1 MCHTSRSA
9 TSDEERVAVFVA
21 VEPLFG
27 GKRYN
32 MADYLIALGVM
43 AGCTVFAMYGPT
55 TSKKSSKGA
64 KETGM
69 YGVALM
75 LGYLGFD
82 GFTSTFQ
89 DKLFKGYQMETYNQM
104 LWVNFCSALI
114 SSFWLLSDSSMGQA
128 IAFIQSHPESMYDVL
143 ILSAAS
149 TCGQLCILYTIRE
162 FGALLFATIMTT
174 RQFLSI
180 LLSCILFLHPL
191 TWQQWCG
198 TALVFS
204 ALYYQAFL
212 KVRGRGSPARHE
224 ERMRPFLHFFFF
236 LSSTY
241 DDFQKV
247 PRSDGAVGSG
257 QVLDEACSPYFTRA
271 QAPIG
276 FGVSL
281 VFSPFLFRSR

>member
-1 MCHTSRSA
+1 MIWGYA
-9 TSDEERVAVFVA
+9 IN
-21 VEPLFG
+21 

-32 MADYLIALGVM
+32 VADYLIAVGVM
-43 AGCTVFAMYGPT
+43 AGCTIFAMYGPT
-55 TSKKSSKGA
+55 TSKKAKKGDT
-64 KETGM
+64 ETGA

-104 LWVNFCSALI
+104 LWVNFCSATI
-114 SSFWLLSDSSMGQA
+114 SSFWLMSDASMGKA
-128 IAFIQSHPESMYDVL
+128 MEFIQNHPESMYDVL

-180 LLSCILFLHPL
+180 LLSCIIFMHPL

-198 TALVFS
+198 TAMVFG

-212 KVRGRGSPARHE
+212 KGNKKTDKVEDPDNTGS
-224 ERMRPFLHFFFF
+224 
-236 LSSTY
+236 
-241 DDFQKV
+241 
-247 PRSDGAVGSG
+247 SDEKRILVNDGKIKDSG
-257 QVLDEACSPYFTRA
+257 V
-271 QAPIG
+271 
-276 FGVSL
+276 
-281 VFSPFLFRSR
+281 

>member
-1 MCHTSRSA
+1 
-9 TSDEERVAVFVA
+9 V
-21 VEPLFG
+21 L
-27 GKRYN
+27 
-32 MADYLIALGVM
+32 ADYLIAVGVM
-43 AGCTVFAMYGPT
+43 AGCTIFAMYGPT
-55 TSKKSSKGA
+55 TSKKAKKGA
-64 KETGM
+64 AETGM

-114 SSFWLLSDSSMGQA
+114 SSFWLLSDASMGAA
-128 IAFIQSHPESMYDVL
+128 IDFIKTHPESMYDVL
-143 ILSAAS
+143 ILSVAS

-180 LLSCILFLHPL
+180 LLSCILFMHPL

-198 TALVFS
+198 TGMVFS

-212 KVRGRGSPARHE
+212 KVGRRGRGEGENPYPTMTVVGCLKERLIVFCVRPNPGNPKPA
-224 ERMRPFLHFFFF
+224 
-236 LSSTY
+236 
-241 DDFQKV
+241 V
-247 PRSDGAVGSG
+247 
-257 QVLDEACSPYFTRA
+257 VL
-271 QAPIG
+271 
-276 FGVSL
+276 
-281 VFSPFLFRSR
+281 